1 MNGAEAKRRALSR
14 RTEQVASE
22 QAPDEIYSRLYSAIL
37 EHRLPPGTK
46 LGEDKLAEIFGI
58 SRARVRHAL
67 TRLAHEQL
75 VEQFP
80 QRGAFVARPTPEQ
93 AMDVFEA
100 RRLVEPAILQ
110 RLIATLTPNKLQ
122 RLHQHLELEMGAR
135 QRDEQHTVV
144 RLSGEFHSLLADLA
158 GNTALARCMR
168 ELSTVTA
175 LIISLY
181 NAPTATSCR
190 ADEHEHLIDAIAHR
204 DIERATS
211 LMRTHLDH
219 IESSLVL
226 DQGEGEVDLAA
237 IFRK

>member
-1 MNGAEAKRRALSR
+1 MSGVEAKRRSTVR
-14 RTEQVASE
+14 RSEPVASE
-22 QAPDEIYSRLYSAIL
+22 HAPDEIYARLYSAML

-46 LGEDKLAEIFGI
+46 LGEDKLADIFGV
-58 SRARVRHAL
+58 SRARVRQVL

-75 VEQFP
+75 VELFP

-100 RRLVEPAILQ
+100 RRLIEPAILQ
-110 RLIATLTPNKLQ
+110 RLIATLTPKKLQ
-122 RLHQHLELEMGAR
+122 RLRQHLELELGAR
-135 QRDEQHTVV
+135 QRDEQHAVV

-168 ELSTVTA
+168 ELSTVTS

-181 NAPTATSCR
+181 NAPTAMSCR
-190 ADEHEHLIDAIAHR
+190 ADEHERLIDAMA
-204 DIERATS
+204 DGDVAKATA
-211 LMRTHLDH
+211 LMLVHLDH

-237 IFRK
+237 ILRT